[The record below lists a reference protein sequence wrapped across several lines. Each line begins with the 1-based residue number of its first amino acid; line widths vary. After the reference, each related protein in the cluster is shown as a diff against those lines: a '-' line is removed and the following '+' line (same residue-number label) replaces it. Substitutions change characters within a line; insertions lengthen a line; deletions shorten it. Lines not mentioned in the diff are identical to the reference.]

1 MRRLTLRRR
10 PQSRKY
16 DGERGAVSVVV
27 ALLLVV
33 LLGFGA
39 IAVDVGMLY
48 SERTQL
54 RNASDAAALMVAQK
68 CARNLADPNCSATA
82 PLASELANKNAVDGL
97 SNVKSI
103 ELDKANRTVRVT
115 AGAKESGKAANEVS
129 LFFARV
135 LGLETAEV
143 TAASRVQWGTPS
155 KGPVILP
162 LAIAHC
168 KLNISPSYGGI
179 GTEQVL
185 RPVL

>member
-1 MRRLTLRRR
+1 M
-10 PQSRKY
+10 
-16 DGERGAVSVVV
+16 SVVV

-68 CARNLADPNCSATA
+68 CARNLADPNCAATA

-143 TAASRVQWGTPS
+143 TASLPRPMGHSVQ
-155 KGPVILP
+155 GPP
-162 LAIAHC
+162 DT
-168 KLNISPSYGGI
+168 SPRNSPVQTKSPPRCGGRQRA
-179 GTEQVL
+179 GPRL
-185 RPVL
+185 RFRRLRRDPRWIQLD